1 LRGCVH
7 IWASNANWDSQLNND
22 ENQTTT
28 PGRFASGLRA
38 SVILF
43 AVLAVWEVIHKP
55 LSGPVMDATGEA
67 TGLLFVKT
75 VGLILV
81 LLIARVTGNWQ
92 SLGFRLPFRPAS
104 LLYGVPLFLVAAAP
118 LSSGAPVEGLSQL
131 LLWAGVIAAGVTIEE
146 VLCRGSLWNALE
158 EKGIWRATVITSVAF
173 GSIHL
178 LGLTGSISA
187 SVILSQAVFA
197 CGAGFTFAAVRIASG
212 NVWAP
217 IAAHFAFNYPALV
230 ATGGVT
236 STFQP
241 GVETMILSGGIV
253 VGLVGI
259 GLVAVAKRRHEKA
272 ATLKPSVSAPASANV
287 SRLRRGP

>member
-1 LRGCVH
+1 MN
-7 IWASNANWDSQLNND
+7 SSDT
-22 ENQTTT
+22 QTTT
-28 PGRFASGLRA
+28 HGRFSSGLKA

-43 AVLAVWEVIHKP
+43 AALAVWETIHKP
-55 LSGPVMDATGEA
+55 MSGAVMDSMGEA
-67 TGLLFVKT
+67 SGFLFIKTAGLL
-75 VGLILV
+75 LV
-81 LLIARVTGNWQ
+81 LGIARGIGHWD
-92 SLGFRLPFRPAS
+92 SLGFRRPFRPES
-104 LLYGVPLFLVAAAP
+104 LLYSLPLMLFAAAP
-118 LSSGAPVEGLSQL
+118 LSSGIPVSGFGPLVSWAL
-131 LLWAGVIAAGVTIEE
+131 LIAIGVTIEE

-158 EKGIWRATVITSVAF
+158 EKGIWRTTVVTSVAF

-178 LGLTGSISA
+178 LGLTGSIPA

-197 CGAGFTFAAVRIASG
+197 FGTGFIFAAVRIASG

-230 ATGGVT
+230 ANGGIT

-241 GVETMILSGGIV
+241 GVEKMMLSGGVV

-272 ATLKPSVSAPASANV
+272 M
-287 SRLRRGP
+287 SRPH